1 MAYSE
6 ELAHRVRK
14 YLDKKKVANVEEKK
28 MFGGLAFLINEKM
41 CVNVSG
47 GGLMCRYHP
56 DLQAEVEQKTGYE
69 KMVMR
74 GREMDGYG
82 YVNEA
87 GITGEKNFSYWM
99 KLCLDYNPLAAK
111 SKKQTSTKRQ
121 SNKI

>member
-1 MAYSE
+1 MVFCFSKPRPYGGGFA
-6 ELAHRVRK
+6 LL
-14 YLDKKKVANVEEKK
+14 YLKKNLSH
-28 MFGGLAFLINEKM
+28 GGLAFLINEKM